1 MIDDGVERSP
11 ELLSYL
17 LLPMASISS
26 INTIDG
32 DRSSATLNNSLTV
45 IAGENENENEIDQN
59 KKYADR
65 YIEIDFIVVS

>member
-45 IAGENENENEIDQN
+45 IAGENENEIDQN